1 MYFYHNAFAF
11 FTGRILTPQVKKE
24 PTTRTE
30 STTCVPTT
38 KQCRKSTT
46 RVPSSLYRTS
56 TTLMPA
62 IGKSALHVPTN
73 LPAKSSACVSKL
85 EASEDRPSLSSSYS
99 TVGTHADRA
108 EEDSAASSDG
118 DISVK
123 NGFPGSHALAGTS
136 TDTIYSSDEVTNI
149 TKSKNTDNVKSNA
162 TSCSANGNN
171 SAVASCS
178 ANGDDSGVKASDGR
192 QGVPCRI
199 PVTGQSTVL
208 PANIW
213 QQQFTAAELVDLC
226 AKSSSSVPTNLFTK
240 SAANL
245 SRPCK
250 LTDNPGSSK
259 SITIPVLP
267 GSSKD
272 MSIVHCS
279 GDAGNTSVIMGSA
292 DTAVH
297 FNDNANL
304 AGSMHTGDNFKDSED
319 SIAAGHDFA
328 GSDEG
333 SKRGHFRCEHCPYVT
348 KDNYHLER
356 HTRAHT
362 GEKPFKCDVC
372 PRAFSMKYKLNQHK
386 HRHTGERS
394 FKCNLC
400 PATFTYMQALT
411 VHKATHTGQKP
422 YRCKLCSVSFD
433 SRVKLVE
440 HNAGHSKEVSSKCS
454 LCSRVFYRTC
464 ELVAH
469 MVAHHKIH

>member
-24 PTTRTE
+24 PTTSTE

-178 ANGDDSGVKASDGR
+178 ANGDDSGVKAADGR
-192 QGVPCRI
+192 QGPCYAKGTVRKSTSSGKWTIVPTNVCRKSTTTVPTKKGVKFTKTAPSNLCRKSTTTALTNLHQKSTKTAPI
-199 PVTGQSTVL
+199 YLCKKSTTTVPTKRKKSSAYVTRPRKL
-208 PANIW
+208 
-213 QQQFTAAELVDLC
+213 D
-226 AKSSSSVPTNLFTK
+226 SSSSSEPG
-240 SAANL
+240 AAVL
-245 SRPCK
+245 TRPISSREV
-250 LTDNPGSSK
+250 TTTQSDNAGSNTRK
-259 SITIPVLP
+259 IAVGVT
-267 GSSKD
+267 SSNTAAKTG
-272 MSIVHCS
+272 VH
-279 GDAGNTSVIMGSA
+279 D
-292 DTAVH
+292 
-297 FNDNANL
+297 NDNNIARGRN
-304 AGSMHTGDNFKDSED
+304 HGDDARDIEAS
-319 SIAAGHDFA
+319 
-328 GSDEG
+328 SDDDI
-333 SKRGHFRCEHCPYVT
+333 T
-348 KDNYHLER
+348 KDPDFVLKDASRKGGIFKCPNCQYVAKLKYHLEQHIR
-356 HTRAHT
+356 VHH
-362 GEKPFKCDVC
+362 PFKCDSC
-372 PRAFSMKYKLNQHK
+372 YLMFSTRYSLQIHM
-386 HRHTGERS
+386 R
-394 FKCNLC
+394 
-400 PATFTYMQALT
+400 
-411 VHKATHTGQKP
+411 THSGGK
-422 YRCKLCSVSFD
+422 
-433 SRVKLVE
+433 VKRKVWL
-440 HNAGHSKEVSSKCS
+440 
-454 LCSRVFYRTC
+454 RT
-464 ELVAH
+464 
-469 MVAHHKIH
+469 